1 LKFKIIGT
9 KKIDDKEPGEIID
22 LQDLDQILTLTQ
34 AGHIEKIKKV
44 KKIKK
49 ENK

>member
-49 ENK
+49 EIK